1 MKKQKKDKRRQS
13 TQQLM
18 GIQKITDYCIS
29 TDADDL
35 VFYIIKPTNISVLPA
50 GAVSAKI
57 RALQNT
63 LSAQAGVE
71 LLAMNSRESFN
82 ATCLFYHDRMQAEQ
96 NPAIREL
103 LEQDRAFLDEKQ
115 VQMTLAREFYLA
127 VRLKNE
133 KPDTAYTLLVHHRD
147 EIPRQRLHH
156 APRRKGRPQTP
167 ACHLL
172 RAEHHD
178 GALRGLRRSAI
189 HGGDG
194 MSIFRR
200 KKQTDAEAE
209 SLKSFLDMIAPSIVK
224 FETGYYICG
233 NTFRCI
239 WALREYPTSTDD
251 LAILRHLG
259 EKHGV
264 TLHIYTRMVSPL
276 EERKIVHNAEIR
288 NRMNRGSAQD
298 MQRAV
303 EAESNLQDV
312 ANLIGSLHRNKEPL
326 LHCAVYIEMIAGDM
340 QELQILQTNVEV
352 ELMRSKLNVDRLKL
366 RQQAGFCAVSPVGFN
381 VLGTEYERVLPAS
394 SVANLF
400 PFNYSGKTDRK
411 GFYIGKDKYGS
422 NIVVDF
428 DQRDEDKTS
437 ANVLILGNSGQGKSY
452 LMKLLLLNFLEA
464 GKSVITLDVEHEQWE
479 LCQALGG
486 CFADII
492 EGTYKINLLEPRC
505 WDTDADPYDVD
516 APKAFRQSTRLAQ
529 HTSFLKDVFR
539 TYKDFTTAQIDTIE
553 IMLTKLYTEWGI
565 TEETDFSQMRPKDYP
580 ILSELYDFIEIE
592 YENFDET
599 KPQLYTRETLQQ
611 ILLGLH
617 SMCRGADS
625 KFFNGHTNLTS
636 TRFLVFGVKGL
647 LSVAQNVRSTIL
659 LNLLSYM
666 SDKLLTEG
674 NTVAALDE
682 LYIWLSNPVAI
693 EYIRNSLK
701 RVRKKESALVLASQ
715 NLEDFDQP
723 GVREMTKPLFSI
735 PPHQFLFNAGS
746 IDRRAYMD
754 MLQLD
759 DSEFDLIKFPQRGVC
774 LYKCGNERYLLEV
787 HAPPYK
793 EALFG
798 KAGGR

>member
-1 MKKQKKDKRRQS
+1 MGLFKRKR
-13 TQQLM
+13 
-18 GIQKITDYCIS
+18 
-29 TDADDL
+29 
-35 VFYIIKPTNISVLPA
+35 
-50 GAVSAKI
+50 
-57 RALQNT
+57 
-63 LSAQAGVE
+63 
-71 LLAMNSRESFN
+71 
-82 ATCLFYHDRMQAEQ
+82 
-96 NPAIREL
+96 
-103 LEQDRAFLDEKQ
+103 
-115 VQMTLAREFYLA
+115 
-127 VRLKNE
+127 
-133 KPDTAYTLLVHHRD
+133 KPDEET
-147 EIPRQRLHH
+147 EN
-156 APRRKGRPQTP
+156 
-167 ACHLL
+167 
-172 RAEHHD
+172 
-178 GALRGLRRSAI
+178 
-189 HGGDG
+189 
-194 MSIFRR
+194 
-200 KKQTDAEAE
+200 
-209 SLKSFLDMIAPSIVK
+209 LKAFLDMIAPSIVK

-298 MQRAV
+298 LQRSV

-366 RQQAGFCAVSPVGFN
+366 CQQAGFCAVSPVGFN
-381 VLGTEYERVLPAS
+381 AFGTEYERVLPAS

-565 TEETDFSQMRPKDYP
+565 TEETDFSQMRPEDYP

-754 MLQLD
+754 MLQLE

>member
-1 MKKQKKDKRRQS
+1 MGLFKRKQK
-13 TQQLM
+13 
-18 GIQKITDYCIS
+18 
-29 TDADDL
+29 
-35 VFYIIKPTNISVLPA
+35 P
-50 GAVSAKI
+50 
-57 RALQNT
+57 
-63 LSAQAGVE
+63 
-71 LLAMNSRESFN
+71 
-82 ATCLFYHDRMQAEQ
+82 
-96 NPAIREL
+96 
-103 LEQDRAFLDEKQ
+103 DEE
-115 VQMTLAREFYLA
+115 TEN
-127 VRLKNE
+127 LK
-133 KPDTAYTLLVHHRD
+133 A
-147 EIPRQRLHH
+147 
-156 APRRKGRPQTP
+156 
-167 ACHLL
+167 
-172 RAEHHD
+172 
-178 GALRGLRRSAI
+178 
-189 HGGDG
+189 
-194 MSIFRR
+194 
-200 KKQTDAEAE
+200 
-209 SLKSFLDMIAPSIVK
+209 FLDMIAPSIVK

-288 NRMNRGSAQD
+288 NRMNRGSSQD
-298 MQRAV
+298 LQRSV

-352 ELMRSKLNVDRLKL
+352 ELMRSKLNVDKLKL
-366 RQQAGFCAVSPVGFN
+366 RQQDGFRAVSPVGCN

-479 LCQALGG
+479 LCHALGG
-486 CFADII
+486 CFADIV
-492 EGTYKINLLEPRC
+492 EGTYKINLLEPRR

-565 TEETDFSQMRPKDYP
+565 TEETDFSQMRPEDYP

-754 MLQLD
+754 MLQLE

>member
-1 MKKQKKDKRRQS
+1 
-13 TQQLM
+13 
-18 GIQKITDYCIS
+18 
-29 TDADDL
+29 
-35 VFYIIKPTNISVLPA
+35 
-50 GAVSAKI
+50 
-57 RALQNT
+57 
-63 LSAQAGVE
+63 
-71 LLAMNSRESFN
+71 
-82 ATCLFYHDRMQAEQ
+82 
-96 NPAIREL
+96 
-103 LEQDRAFLDEKQ
+103 
-115 VQMTLAREFYLA
+115 
-127 VRLKNE
+127 
-133 KPDTAYTLLVHHRD
+133 
-147 EIPRQRLHH
+147 
-156 APRRKGRPQTP
+156 
-167 ACHLL
+167 
-172 RAEHHD
+172 
-178 GALRGLRRSAI
+178 
-189 HGGDG
+189 

-200 KKQTDAEAE
+200 KKQTDAETE

-288 NRMNRGSAQD
+288 NRMNRGSSQD
-298 MQRAV
+298 LQRSV

-366 RQQAGFCAVSPVGFN
+366 RQQEGFCAVSPVGFN
-381 VLGTEYERVLPAS
+381 AFGTEYERVLPAS

-565 TEETDFSQMRPKDYP
+565 TEETDFSQMRPEDYP

-746 IDRRAYMD
+746 IDRRVYMD
-754 MLQLD
+754 MLQLE

-793 EALFG
+793 ESLFG

>member
-1 MKKQKKDKRRQS
+1 M
-13 TQQLM
+13 
-18 GIQKITDYCIS
+18 
-29 TDADDL
+29 
-35 VFYIIKPTNISVLPA
+35 V
-50 GAVSAKI
+50 
-57 RALQNT
+57 
-63 LSAQAGVE
+63 
-71 LLAMNSRESFN
+71 
-82 ATCLFYHDRMQAEQ
+82 
-96 NPAIREL
+96 
-103 LEQDRAFLDEKQ
+103 
-115 VQMTLAREFYLA
+115 
-127 VRLKNE
+127 
-133 KPDTAYTLLVHHRD
+133 
-147 EIPRQRLHH
+147 
-156 APRRKGRPQTP
+156 
-167 ACHLL
+167 
-172 RAEHHD
+172 
-178 GALRGLRRSAI
+178 
-189 HGGDG
+189 
-194 MSIFRR
+194 
-200 KKQTDAEAE
+200 
-209 SLKSFLDMIAPSIVK
+209 APSIMK

-233 NTFRCI
+233 NTFRCV

-264 TLHIYTRMVSPL
+264 TLHIYTRLVSPL

-288 NRMNRGSAQD
+288 NHMKRGSSQN
-298 MQRAV
+298 MQQAV

-326 LHCAVYIEMIAGDM
+326 LHCAVYIEMIAGTM
-340 QELQILQTNVEV
+340 QALEILQTNVEV
-352 ELMRSKLNVDRLKL
+352 ELMRSKLNVDKLKL
-366 RQQAGFCAVSPVGFN
+366 RQQAGFCAVSPVGFT

-565 TEETDFSQMRPKDYP
+565 TEETDFSQMRPEDYP

-592 YENFDET
+592 YETFDET

-611 ILLGLH
+611 VLLGLH
-617 SMCRGADS
+617 SMCRGADA

-754 MLQLD
+754 MLQLE

-793 EALFG
+793 ESLFG

>member
-1 MKKQKKDKRRQS
+1 MGLFKRKR
-13 TQQLM
+13 
-18 GIQKITDYCIS
+18 
-29 TDADDL
+29 
-35 VFYIIKPTNISVLPA
+35 
-50 GAVSAKI
+50 
-57 RALQNT
+57 
-63 LSAQAGVE
+63 
-71 LLAMNSRESFN
+71 
-82 ATCLFYHDRMQAEQ
+82 
-96 NPAIREL
+96 
-103 LEQDRAFLDEKQ
+103 
-115 VQMTLAREFYLA
+115 
-127 VRLKNE
+127 
-133 KPDTAYTLLVHHRD
+133 KPDEET
-147 EIPRQRLHH
+147 EN
-156 APRRKGRPQTP
+156 
-167 ACHLL
+167 
-172 RAEHHD
+172 
-178 GALRGLRRSAI
+178 
-189 HGGDG
+189 
-194 MSIFRR
+194 
-200 KKQTDAEAE
+200 
-209 SLKSFLDMIAPSIVK
+209 LKVFLDMIAPSIVK

-288 NRMNRGSAQD
+288 NRMNRASSQD
-298 MQRAV
+298 LQRSV

-352 ELMRSKLNVDRLKL
+352 ELMRSKLNVDKLKL
-366 RQQAGFCAVSPVGFN
+366 RQQDGFRAVSPVGCN

-486 CFADII
+486 CFADIV

-565 TEETDFSQMRPKDYP
+565 TEETDFSQMRPEDYP

-611 ILLGLH
+611 VLLGLH

-754 MLQLD
+754 MLQLEE
-759 DSEFDLIKFPQRGVC
+759 SEFDLIKFPQRGVC

>member
-1 MKKQKKDKRRQS
+1 
-13 TQQLM
+13 
-18 GIQKITDYCIS
+18 
-29 TDADDL
+29 
-35 VFYIIKPTNISVLPA
+35 
-50 GAVSAKI
+50 
-57 RALQNT
+57 
-63 LSAQAGVE
+63 
-71 LLAMNSRESFN
+71 
-82 ATCLFYHDRMQAEQ
+82 
-96 NPAIREL
+96 
-103 LEQDRAFLDEKQ
+103 
-115 VQMTLAREFYLA
+115 
-127 VRLKNE
+127 
-133 KPDTAYTLLVHHRD
+133 
-147 EIPRQRLHH
+147 
-156 APRRKGRPQTP
+156 
-167 ACHLL
+167 
-172 RAEHHD
+172 
-178 GALRGLRRSAI
+178 
-189 HGGDG
+189 

-200 KKQTDAEAE
+200 KKQTDAETE

-298 MQRAV
+298 LQRSV

-366 RQQAGFCAVSPVGFN
+366 RQQAGFCAVSPVGCN

-565 TEETDFSQMRPKDYP
+565 TEETDFSQMRPEDYP

-754 MLQLD
+754 MLQLE

>member
-1 MKKQKKDKRRQS
+1 MGLFKRKR
-13 TQQLM
+13 
-18 GIQKITDYCIS
+18 
-29 TDADDL
+29 
-35 VFYIIKPTNISVLPA
+35 
-50 GAVSAKI
+50 
-57 RALQNT
+57 
-63 LSAQAGVE
+63 
-71 LLAMNSRESFN
+71 
-82 ATCLFYHDRMQAEQ
+82 
-96 NPAIREL
+96 
-103 LEQDRAFLDEKQ
+103 
-115 VQMTLAREFYLA
+115 
-127 VRLKNE
+127 
-133 KPDTAYTLLVHHRD
+133 KPDEET
-147 EIPRQRLHH
+147 EN
-156 APRRKGRPQTP
+156 
-167 ACHLL
+167 
-172 RAEHHD
+172 
-178 GALRGLRRSAI
+178 
-189 HGGDG
+189 
-194 MSIFRR
+194 
-200 KKQTDAEAE
+200 
-209 SLKSFLDMIAPSIVK
+209 LKAFLDMIAPSIVK

-366 RQQAGFCAVSPVGFN
+366 RQQDGFRAVSPVGCN

-464 GKSVITLDVEHEQWE
+464 GKSVITLDVEHEQWA

-565 TEETDFSQMRPKDYP
+565 TEETDFSQMRPEDYP

-754 MLQLD
+754 MLQLE

>member
-1 MKKQKKDKRRQS
+1 MGLFKRKR
-13 TQQLM
+13 
-18 GIQKITDYCIS
+18 
-29 TDADDL
+29 
-35 VFYIIKPTNISVLPA
+35 
-50 GAVSAKI
+50 
-57 RALQNT
+57 
-63 LSAQAGVE
+63 
-71 LLAMNSRESFN
+71 
-82 ATCLFYHDRMQAEQ
+82 
-96 NPAIREL
+96 
-103 LEQDRAFLDEKQ
+103 
-115 VQMTLAREFYLA
+115 
-127 VRLKNE
+127 
-133 KPDTAYTLLVHHRD
+133 KPDEET
-147 EIPRQRLHH
+147 EN
-156 APRRKGRPQTP
+156 
-167 ACHLL
+167 
-172 RAEHHD
+172 
-178 GALRGLRRSAI
+178 
-189 HGGDG
+189 
-194 MSIFRR
+194 
-200 KKQTDAEAE
+200 
-209 SLKSFLDMIAPSIVK
+209 LKAFLDMIAPSIVK
-224 FETGYYICG
+224 FETGYYVCG
-233 NTFRCI
+233 NTFRCV

-288 NRMNRGSAQD
+288 NRMNRGSSQD
-298 MQRAV
+298 LQRSV

-352 ELMRSKLNVDRLKL
+352 ELMRSKLNVDKLKL
-366 RQQAGFCAVSPVGFN
+366 RQQDGFRAVSPVGCN

-486 CFADII
+486 CFADIV

-565 TEETDFSQMRPKDYP
+565 TEETDFSQMRPEDYP

-611 ILLGLH
+611 VLLGLH

-754 MLQLD
+754 MLQLEE
-759 DSEFDLIKFPQRGVC
+759 SEFDLIKFPQRGVC

>member
-1 MKKQKKDKRRQS
+1 MGLFKRKR
-13 TQQLM
+13 
-18 GIQKITDYCIS
+18 
-29 TDADDL
+29 
-35 VFYIIKPTNISVLPA
+35 
-50 GAVSAKI
+50 
-57 RALQNT
+57 
-63 LSAQAGVE
+63 
-71 LLAMNSRESFN
+71 
-82 ATCLFYHDRMQAEQ
+82 
-96 NPAIREL
+96 
-103 LEQDRAFLDEKQ
+103 
-115 VQMTLAREFYLA
+115 
-127 VRLKNE
+127 
-133 KPDTAYTLLVHHRD
+133 KPDEET
-147 EIPRQRLHH
+147 EN
-156 APRRKGRPQTP
+156 
-167 ACHLL
+167 
-172 RAEHHD
+172 
-178 GALRGLRRSAI
+178 
-189 HGGDG
+189 
-194 MSIFRR
+194 
-200 KKQTDAEAE
+200 
-209 SLKSFLDMIAPSIVK
+209 LKAFLDMIAPSIVK

-288 NRMNRGSAQD
+288 NRMNRGSSQD
-298 MQRAV
+298 LQRSV

-352 ELMRSKLNVDRLKL
+352 ELMRSKLNVDKLKL
-366 RQQAGFCAVSPVGFN
+366 RQQDGFRAVSPVGCN

-486 CFADII
+486 CFADIV

-565 TEETDFSQMRPKDYP
+565 SEDTDFSQMRPEDYP

-611 ILLGLH
+611 VLLGLH

-754 MLQLD
+754 MLQLE
-759 DSEFDLIKFPQRGVC
+759 DSEFDLIKFPQRGIC

>member
-1 MKKQKKDKRRQS
+1 
-13 TQQLM
+13 
-18 GIQKITDYCIS
+18 
-29 TDADDL
+29 
-35 VFYIIKPTNISVLPA
+35 
-50 GAVSAKI
+50 
-57 RALQNT
+57 
-63 LSAQAGVE
+63 
-71 LLAMNSRESFN
+71 
-82 ATCLFYHDRMQAEQ
+82 
-96 NPAIREL
+96 
-103 LEQDRAFLDEKQ
+103 
-115 VQMTLAREFYLA
+115 
-127 VRLKNE
+127 
-133 KPDTAYTLLVHHRD
+133 
-147 EIPRQRLHH
+147 
-156 APRRKGRPQTP
+156 
-167 ACHLL
+167 
-172 RAEHHD
+172 
-178 GALRGLRRSAI
+178 
-189 HGGDG
+189 

-200 KKQTDAEAE
+200 KKQTDAETE

-288 NRMNRGSAQD
+288 NRMNRGRSQD
-298 MQRAV
+298 LQRSV

-352 ELMRSKLNVDRLKL
+352 ELMRSKLNVDKLKL
-366 RQQAGFCAVSPVGFN
+366 RQQDGFRAVSPVGYN

-486 CFADII
+486 CFADIV
-492 EGTYKINLLEPRC
+492 EGTYKINLLEPRR

-565 TEETDFSQMRPKDYP
+565 TEDTDFSQMRPEDYP

-611 ILLGLH
+611 VLLGLH

-754 MLQLD
+754 MLQLE

>member
-1 MKKQKKDKRRQS
+1 
-13 TQQLM
+13 
-18 GIQKITDYCIS
+18 
-29 TDADDL
+29 
-35 VFYIIKPTNISVLPA
+35 
-50 GAVSAKI
+50 
-57 RALQNT
+57 
-63 LSAQAGVE
+63 
-71 LLAMNSRESFN
+71 
-82 ATCLFYHDRMQAEQ
+82 
-96 NPAIREL
+96 
-103 LEQDRAFLDEKQ
+103 
-115 VQMTLAREFYLA
+115 
-127 VRLKNE
+127 
-133 KPDTAYTLLVHHRD
+133 
-147 EIPRQRLHH
+147 
-156 APRRKGRPQTP
+156 
-167 ACHLL
+167 
-172 RAEHHD
+172 
-178 GALRGLRRSAI
+178 
-189 HGGDG
+189 

-200 KKQTDAEAE
+200 KKQTDAETE

-366 RQQAGFCAVSPVGFN
+366 CQQAGFCAVSPVGFN
-381 VLGTEYERVLPAS
+381 AFGTEYERVLPAS

-553 IMLTKLYTEWGI
+553 IMLTKLYPEWGI
-565 TEETDFSQMRPKDYP
+565 TEDTDFSQMRPEDYP

-754 MLQLD
+754 MLQLE

-793 EALFG
+793 ESLFG

>member
-1 MKKQKKDKRRQS
+1 MGLFKRKR
-13 TQQLM
+13 
-18 GIQKITDYCIS
+18 
-29 TDADDL
+29 
-35 VFYIIKPTNISVLPA
+35 
-50 GAVSAKI
+50 
-57 RALQNT
+57 
-63 LSAQAGVE
+63 
-71 LLAMNSRESFN
+71 
-82 ATCLFYHDRMQAEQ
+82 
-96 NPAIREL
+96 
-103 LEQDRAFLDEKQ
+103 
-115 VQMTLAREFYLA
+115 
-127 VRLKNE
+127 
-133 KPDTAYTLLVHHRD
+133 KPDEET
-147 EIPRQRLHH
+147 EN
-156 APRRKGRPQTP
+156 
-167 ACHLL
+167 
-172 RAEHHD
+172 
-178 GALRGLRRSAI
+178 
-189 HGGDG
+189 
-194 MSIFRR
+194 
-200 KKQTDAEAE
+200 
-209 SLKSFLDMIAPSIVK
+209 LKAFLDMIAPSIVK

-288 NRMNRGSAQD
+288 NRMNRGSTQD

-381 VLGTEYERVLPAS
+381 AFGTEYERVLPAS

-464 GKSVITLDVEHEQWE
+464 GKSIITLDVEHEQWE

-565 TEETDFSQMRPKDYP
+565 TEETDFSQMRPEDYP

-592 YENFDET
+592 YENFNAAAAT
-599 KPQLYTRETLQQ
+599 VKVRGLNIHPGSAKNKMKNAA
-611 ILLGLH
+611 LLL
-617 SMCRGADS
+617 AE
-625 KFFNGHTNLTS
+625 FI
-636 TRFLVFGVKGL
+636 GL
-647 LSVAQNVRSTIL
+647 LPAAETPAH
-659 LNLLSYM
+659 
-666 SDKLLTEG
+666 TEG
-674 NTVAALDE
+674 YEGFFHLDAICGNVE
-682 LYIWLSNPVAI
+682 EVTADYI
-693 EYIRNSLK
+693 IRDHNRQLFEQ
-701 RVRKKESALVLASQ
+701 KKELFLSCADFLNRKYGEGTAIVDMKDSYYNMREIMEQHMHLIDNAKAAMEELGIEPKVSPIRGGTDGARLSFMGLPCP
-715 NLEDFDQP
+715 NLCTGGENYHGRYEYACVQSMEKTT
-723 GVREMTKPLFSI
+723 GLLIAIAAKY
-735 PPHQFLFNAGS
+735 A
-746 IDRRAYMD
+746 DR
-754 MLQLD
+754 
-759 DSEFDLIKFPQRGVC
+759 
-774 LYKCGNERYLLEV
+774 
-787 HAPPYK
+787 
-793 EALFG
+793 
-798 KAGGR
+798 

>member
-1 MKKQKKDKRRQS
+1 
-13 TQQLM
+13 
-18 GIQKITDYCIS
+18 
-29 TDADDL
+29 
-35 VFYIIKPTNISVLPA
+35 
-50 GAVSAKI
+50 
-57 RALQNT
+57 
-63 LSAQAGVE
+63 
-71 LLAMNSRESFN
+71 
-82 ATCLFYHDRMQAEQ
+82 
-96 NPAIREL
+96 
-103 LEQDRAFLDEKQ
+103 
-115 VQMTLAREFYLA
+115 
-127 VRLKNE
+127 
-133 KPDTAYTLLVHHRD
+133 
-147 EIPRQRLHH
+147 
-156 APRRKGRPQTP
+156 
-167 ACHLL
+167 
-172 RAEHHD
+172 
-178 GALRGLRRSAI
+178 
-189 HGGDG
+189 

-200 KKQTDAEAE
+200 KKQTDVETE

-366 RQQAGFCAVSPVGFN
+366 CQQAGFCAVSPVGFN
-381 VLGTEYERVLPAS
+381 AFGTEYERVLPAS

-565 TEETDFSQMRPKDYP
+565 SEDTDFSQMRPEDYP

-611 ILLGLH
+611 VLLGLH

-682 LYIWLSNPVAI
+682 LYIWLSNPTAI
-693 EYIRNSLK
+693 EYIRNCLK
-701 RVRKKESALVLASQ
+701 RVRKKESAMILASQ
-715 NLEDFDQP
+715 NLDDFDQP
-723 GVREMTKPLFSI
+723 NVREMTKPLFSI

-746 IDRRAYMD
+746 IDKRSYMD
-754 MLQLD
+754 MLQLEE
-759 DSEFDLIKFPQRGVC
+759 SEYDLIRYPQRGVC

-787 HAPPYK
+787 HAPSYK
-793 EALFG
+793 EKLFG
-798 KAGGR
+798 AAGGR

>member
-1 MKKQKKDKRRQS
+1 MGLFKRKR
-13 TQQLM
+13 
-18 GIQKITDYCIS
+18 
-29 TDADDL
+29 
-35 VFYIIKPTNISVLPA
+35 
-50 GAVSAKI
+50 
-57 RALQNT
+57 
-63 LSAQAGVE
+63 
-71 LLAMNSRESFN
+71 
-82 ATCLFYHDRMQAEQ
+82 
-96 NPAIREL
+96 
-103 LEQDRAFLDEKQ
+103 
-115 VQMTLAREFYLA
+115 
-127 VRLKNE
+127 
-133 KPDTAYTLLVHHRD
+133 KPDEET
-147 EIPRQRLHH
+147 EN
-156 APRRKGRPQTP
+156 
-167 ACHLL
+167 
-172 RAEHHD
+172 
-178 GALRGLRRSAI
+178 
-189 HGGDG
+189 
-194 MSIFRR
+194 
-200 KKQTDAEAE
+200 
-209 SLKSFLDMIAPSIVK
+209 LKVFLDMIAPSIVK

-366 RQQAGFCAVSPVGFN
+366 CQQAGFCAVSPVGFN
-381 VLGTEYERVLPAS
+381 AFGTEYERVLPAS

-565 TEETDFSQMRPKDYP
+565 TEDTDFSQMRPEDYP

-754 MLQLD
+754 MLQLE

>member
-1 MKKQKKDKRRQS
+1 
-13 TQQLM
+13 
-18 GIQKITDYCIS
+18 
-29 TDADDL
+29 
-35 VFYIIKPTNISVLPA
+35 
-50 GAVSAKI
+50 
-57 RALQNT
+57 
-63 LSAQAGVE
+63 
-71 LLAMNSRESFN
+71 
-82 ATCLFYHDRMQAEQ
+82 
-96 NPAIREL
+96 
-103 LEQDRAFLDEKQ
+103 
-115 VQMTLAREFYLA
+115 
-127 VRLKNE
+127 
-133 KPDTAYTLLVHHRD
+133 
-147 EIPRQRLHH
+147 
-156 APRRKGRPQTP
+156 
-167 ACHLL
+167 
-172 RAEHHD
+172 
-178 GALRGLRRSAI
+178 
-189 HGGDG
+189 

-200 KKQTDAEAE
+200 KKQTDAEIE

-288 NRMNRGSAQD
+288 NRMNRGNSQD
-298 MQRAV
+298 LQRSV

-366 RQQAGFCAVSPVGFN
+366 RQQSGFCAVSPVGFN
-381 VLGTEYERVLPAS
+381 AFGTEYERVLPAS

-565 TEETDFSQMRPKDYP
+565 TEETDFSQMRPEDYP

-611 ILLGLH
+611 VLLGLH

-754 MLQLD
+754 MLQLE

>member
-1 MKKQKKDKRRQS
+1 
-13 TQQLM
+13 
-18 GIQKITDYCIS
+18 
-29 TDADDL
+29 
-35 VFYIIKPTNISVLPA
+35 
-50 GAVSAKI
+50 
-57 RALQNT
+57 
-63 LSAQAGVE
+63 
-71 LLAMNSRESFN
+71 
-82 ATCLFYHDRMQAEQ
+82 
-96 NPAIREL
+96 
-103 LEQDRAFLDEKQ
+103 
-115 VQMTLAREFYLA
+115 
-127 VRLKNE
+127 
-133 KPDTAYTLLVHHRD
+133 
-147 EIPRQRLHH
+147 
-156 APRRKGRPQTP
+156 
-167 ACHLL
+167 
-172 RAEHHD
+172 
-178 GALRGLRRSAI
+178 
-189 HGGDG
+189 

-200 KKQTDAEAE
+200 KKQTDAETE

-288 NRMNRGSAQD
+288 NRMNRGSSQD
-298 MQRAV
+298 LQRSV

-340 QELQILQTNVEV
+340 QELQILQTNVVV

-366 RQQAGFCAVSPVGFN
+366 RQQAGFCAVSPVGCN

-565 TEETDFSQMRPKDYP
+565 TEETDFSQMRPEDYP

-611 ILLGLH
+611 VLLGLH

-682 LYIWLSNPVAI
+682 LYIWLSNSVAI

-754 MLQLD
+754 MLQLE

>member
-1 MKKQKKDKRRQS
+1 
-13 TQQLM
+13 
-18 GIQKITDYCIS
+18 
-29 TDADDL
+29 
-35 VFYIIKPTNISVLPA
+35 
-50 GAVSAKI
+50 
-57 RALQNT
+57 
-63 LSAQAGVE
+63 
-71 LLAMNSRESFN
+71 
-82 ATCLFYHDRMQAEQ
+82 
-96 NPAIREL
+96 
-103 LEQDRAFLDEKQ
+103 
-115 VQMTLAREFYLA
+115 
-127 VRLKNE
+127 
-133 KPDTAYTLLVHHRD
+133 
-147 EIPRQRLHH
+147 
-156 APRRKGRPQTP
+156 
-167 ACHLL
+167 
-172 RAEHHD
+172 
-178 GALRGLRRSAI
+178 
-189 HGGDG
+189 

-288 NRMNRGSAQD
+288 NRMNRGSSQN
-298 MQRAV
+298 MQQAV

-352 ELMRSKLNVDRLKL
+352 ELMRSKLNVDKLKL
-366 RQQAGFCAVSPVGFN
+366 RQQDGFRAVSPVGCN

-553 IMLTKLYTEWGI
+553 IMLIKLYTEWGI
-565 TEETDFSQMRPKDYP
+565 TEDTDFSQMRPEDYP

-611 ILLGLH
+611 VLLGLH

-754 MLQLD
+754 MLQLE

-793 EALFG
+793 ESLFG

>member
-1 MKKQKKDKRRQS
+1 MGLFKRKR
-13 TQQLM
+13 
-18 GIQKITDYCIS
+18 
-29 TDADDL
+29 
-35 VFYIIKPTNISVLPA
+35 
-50 GAVSAKI
+50 
-57 RALQNT
+57 
-63 LSAQAGVE
+63 
-71 LLAMNSRESFN
+71 
-82 ATCLFYHDRMQAEQ
+82 
-96 NPAIREL
+96 
-103 LEQDRAFLDEKQ
+103 
-115 VQMTLAREFYLA
+115 
-127 VRLKNE
+127 
-133 KPDTAYTLLVHHRD
+133 KPDEET
-147 EIPRQRLHH
+147 EN
-156 APRRKGRPQTP
+156 
-167 ACHLL
+167 
-172 RAEHHD
+172 
-178 GALRGLRRSAI
+178 
-189 HGGDG
+189 
-194 MSIFRR
+194 
-200 KKQTDAEAE
+200 
-209 SLKSFLDMIAPSIVK
+209 LKAFLDMIAPSIVK

-298 MQRAV
+298 LQRSV

-352 ELMRSKLNVDRLKL
+352 ELMRSKLNVDKLKL
-366 RQQAGFCAVSPVGFN
+366 RQQDGFRAVSPVGCN

-565 TEETDFSQMRPKDYP
+565 TEETDFSQMRPEDYP

-746 IDRRAYMD
+746 IDRRTYMD
-754 MLQLD
+754 MLQLE

>member
-1 MKKQKKDKRRQS
+1 
-13 TQQLM
+13 
-18 GIQKITDYCIS
+18 
-29 TDADDL
+29 
-35 VFYIIKPTNISVLPA
+35 
-50 GAVSAKI
+50 
-57 RALQNT
+57 
-63 LSAQAGVE
+63 
-71 LLAMNSRESFN
+71 
-82 ATCLFYHDRMQAEQ
+82 
-96 NPAIREL
+96 
-103 LEQDRAFLDEKQ
+103 
-115 VQMTLAREFYLA
+115 
-127 VRLKNE
+127 
-133 KPDTAYTLLVHHRD
+133 
-147 EIPRQRLHH
+147 
-156 APRRKGRPQTP
+156 
-167 ACHLL
+167 
-172 RAEHHD
+172 
-178 GALRGLRRSAI
+178 
-189 HGGDG
+189 

-200 KKQTDAEAE
+200 KKQTDAETE

-288 NRMNRGSAQD
+288 NRMNRGSSQN
-298 MQRAV
+298 MQQAV

-366 RQQAGFCAVSPVGFN
+366 RQQAGFCAVSPVGCN

-565 TEETDFSQMRPKDYP
+565 TEETDFSQMRPEDYP

-754 MLQLD
+754 MLQLE